1 MYRAYLRPPWPLFQT
16 AAGLLTPLLV
26 WGAIGVWSHRQSE
39 LGRMYL
45 GDYLRVTLV
54 PDVSGVAKLFE
65 FGPHKPAR
73 TETRVLIGYTIRGQE
88 VPAVRELNSA
98 LHPHPAIVTMTRGCY
113 ATWLRT
119 NIYGGRW
126 PVELLLR
133 PILLGFA
140 FGAVLWTGAWFLD
153 QERRLKFRASGRQL
167 RGPVTRSR
175 ADFRRAV
182 KGSGIG
188 WRTEEPR
195 SVSEWGLSLW
205 YAWLFRSWR
214 ELWCGR
220 LVKFIRIAPELET
233 HHIQMIGDTGAG
245 KTQAIL
251 HVTDEAEAF
260 GETCVIYDPHREFIT
275 RYYRPERGDV
285 ILNSTDARCAHWDP
299 SYEID
304 YTDQTSAEATSLA
317 MAASLYPGSPQRRDW
332 FFTNAARLI
341 LQHSMVHY
349 RPNARELAELMTH
362 AKPLIDAISKG
373 TELEEML
380 KENAESQRAGIISTL
395 TAPVFALRQIPEPE
409 EGRPIWSAR
418 EWAKVREGWIF
429 LTSTQDTRDA
439 LRPLQSLWIDSLIL
453 RLLSMGNVKGL
464 PRVRMILDELPT
476 LQELSQLKSALTE
489 ARKSGLTII
498 VGFQGRSGIKAIYGE
513 EAEGLFSAPYTK
525 IILRTGEAEAA
536 EWASKMIGE
545 REMERIREH
554 RGAKGERTYTTEQRM
569 ERVVLPAELGGLEP
583 RCGYLRYGNEI
594 VRLKISLAEPR
605 APLAEAYVQRTGEG
619 VPTLPMPNLE
629 EIRRKE
635 EQERQAKAEQAAAYV
650 YRPASKRSKKG
661 PNGKEGAWPQES

>member
-1 MYRAYLRPPWPLFQT
+1 MAETALDDSINDTLPPPDPAGNAAYSAQFRHYR
-16 AAGLLTPLLV
+16 
-26 WGAIGVWSHRQSE
+26 
-39 LGRMYL
+39 
-45 GDYLRVTLV
+45 TL
-54 PDVSGVAKLFE
+54 
-65 FGPHKPAR
+65 
-73 TETRVLIGYTIRGQE
+73 
-88 VPAVRELNSA
+88 
-98 LHPHPAIVTMTRGCY
+98 HPAIVPMTRATY
-113 ATWLRT
+113 ASWLRT
-119 NIYGGRW
+119 SIYGGRW
-126 PVELLLR
+126 PVELLMR
-133 PILLGFA
+133 PVLLGFA
-140 FGAVLWTGAWFLD
+140 FAAVLWTGAWFLD
-153 QERRLKFRASGRQL
+153 QERHLQFRASGRQL
-167 RGPVTRSR
+167 RGPVMRSR
-175 ADFRRAV
+175 AQFRRAV
-182 KGSGIG
+182 KGTGIG
-188 WRTEEPR
+188 WRTEGRR
-195 SVSEWGLSLW
+195 SLGEWGLSLW
-205 YAWLFRSWR
+205 YALCLGSWR
-214 ELWCGR
+214 ELLHGC
-220 LVKFIRIAPELET
+220 LAKVIRIAPELET
-233 HHIQMIGDTGAG
+233 HHVQMIGDTGSG

-251 HVTDEAEAF
+251 HVTDEAEAA
-260 GETCVIYDPHREFIT
+260 GETCVIYDPHREFII
-275 RYYRPERGDV
+275 RYYQPERGDV

-341 LQHSMVHY
+341 LQHCMVHY
-349 RPNARELAELMTH
+349 RPNAEELAQLMTH

-395 TAPVFALRQIPEPE
+395 TAPVFALRQVPEPE
-409 EGRPIWSAR
+409 EGRPTWSAR
-418 EWAKVREGWIF
+418 EWAKTRRGWIF
-429 LTSTQDTRDA
+429 LTSTLDTRDA

-453 RLLSMGNVKGL
+453 RLLSMGEVKGL

-554 RGAKGERTYTTEQRM
+554 RGVKGERTYTTEQRM
-569 ERVVLPAELGGLEP
+569 ERVVLPAELAGLEP

-594 VRLKISLAEPR
+594 VVLKIALAER
-605 APLAEAYVQRTGEG
+605 RSSVAEAYVQRAGEG
-619 VPTLPMPNLE
+619 VPTLPMPNLD

-635 EQERQAKAEQAAAYV
+635 EQERQTKAEQAAAFV
-650 YRPASKRSKKG
+650 YRPASKRAKKG
-661 PNGKEGAWPQES
+661 PGGPEGLWSQQS